1 MLNRKIQYNKQDL
14 TLFKGRNQY
23 DKVMKEM
30 NEAPKEYET
39 IKALVEEKNNN
50 ITNVQNN
57 YFNKQSKNNIQMK
70 SHNKIKK
77 IENIYFKIYKLWT
90 IQLASQ
96 VTK

>member
-50 ITNVQNN
+50 ITNVQKIIVINN
-57 YFNKQSKNNIQMK
+57 LKT
-70 SHNKIKK
+70 
-77 IENIYFKIYKLWT
+77 IYKWNLIINW
-90 IQLASQ
+90 
-96 VTK
+96 KK